1 MTKNP
6 IIRHITTEKKTKL
19 VAHLLGKDKI
29 LPQSRCG
36 NLMTVH
42 VLFYSHD
49 FFFFFDVIYSHDLFT
64 SHVTYLILLMSY
76 EIKIHQFGH

>member
-19 VAHLLGKDKI
+19 GAHLLWKDKI

-36 NLMTVH
+36 NPMTIHVH
-42 VLFYSHD
+42 F
-49 FFFFFDVIYSHDLFT
+49 YSHDLFT
-64 SHVTYLILLMSY
+64 SHETYLIQLMSY
-76 EIKIHQFGH
+76 EIKIHQFGR

>member
-19 VAHLLGKDKI
+19 GAHLLWKDKI

-36 NLMTVH
+36 NLMTIH

-49 FFFFFDVIYSHDLFT
+49 PFFLCDLFT
-64 SHVTYLILLMSY
+64 SHVTYLIQLMSY
-76 EIKIHQFGH
+76 QIKIHQFGR